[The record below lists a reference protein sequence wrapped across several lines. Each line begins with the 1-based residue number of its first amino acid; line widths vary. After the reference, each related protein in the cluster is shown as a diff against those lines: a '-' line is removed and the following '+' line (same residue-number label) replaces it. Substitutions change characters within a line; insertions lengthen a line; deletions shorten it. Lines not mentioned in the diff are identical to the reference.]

1 LEYLHNGSPR
11 CVIHRDVKTSR
22 ILVSHNFQP
31 KLSGFELAIV
41 ASKMPMYFE
50 GIVVGTAGY
59 LDPEYYIA
67 GRFSD
72 KSDVYSF
79 GVILLELITGCKP
92 IDFSNCTDERILLDW
107 ARPLLDERNMI
118 ELVDPR
124 LGSTYNVFQ
133 MQAMI
138 SAAALCVQKSSKQR
152 PKISEVLKMLD
163 KFSDTEED

>member
-1 LEYLHNGSPR
+1 
-11 CVIHRDVKTSR
+11 V
-22 ILVSHNFQP
+22 
-31 KLSGFELAIV
+31 
-41 ASKMPMYFE
+41 
-50 GIVVGTAGY
+50 
-59 LDPEYYIA
+59 
-67 GRFSD
+67 SD
-72 KSDVYSF
+72 KSDVYTF
-79 GVILLELITGCKP
+79 GVIHLELITGRKP
-92 IDFSNCTDERILLDW
+92 MDIYRCMDEKILLNW
-107 ARPLLDERNMI
+107 ARRWLDERNLI